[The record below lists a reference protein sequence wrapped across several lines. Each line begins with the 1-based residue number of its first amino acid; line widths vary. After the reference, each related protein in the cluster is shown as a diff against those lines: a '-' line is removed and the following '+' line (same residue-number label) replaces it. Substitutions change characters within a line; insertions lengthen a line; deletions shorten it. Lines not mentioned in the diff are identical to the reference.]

1 MDIKRIFELTNP
13 LLKVRYHT
21 GEEGPIRRCD
31 IVQPPVPRRLEK
43 DQEVTTM
50 YEGQEYMASMLE
62 PWNEPVVLAL
72 TGVDTKLTVLYY
84 IDRSISRV
92 LRSDIPFPP
101 ADIALYSRVQAR
113 FKGKFLDGTAL
124 QSWRPGRAKVSVVV
138 NVVSMISV
146 S

>member
-13 LLKVRYHT
+13 LLKVRYYT

-43 DQEVTTM
+43 DQDVTTL
-50 YEGQEYMASMLE
+50 YEGQEYMASMLG

-72 TGVDTKLTVLYY
+72 TGVDTKLTVLFD

-92 LRSDIPFPP
+92 LRSDIIPFPP
-101 ADIALYSRVQAR
+101 ADIALYSRSGSLQ
-113 FKGKFLDGTAL
+113 GKISRLHRTSVMA
-124 QSWRPGRAKVSVVV
+124 PGASHGQC
-138 NVVSMISV
+138 SC
-146 S
+146 